1 MSGTVRSAVVLPEER
16 SVVELRVRRRVSTD
30 CINAPAG
37 GQGLAEYALIL
48 ALVAMVAI
56 SGLIFLGEF
65 WAMPDIT
72 DTPADSVE
80 Y

>member
-1 MSGTVRSAVVLPEER
+1 MLSFA
-16 SVVELRVRRRVSTD
+16 SVVAFRLIASTRRQ
-30 CINAPAG
+30 G

>member
-1 MSGTVRSAVVLPEER
+1 MFGIASIVVPRVMAVV
-16 SVVELRVRRRVSTD
+16 RRQE
-30 CINAPAG
+30 

-56 SGLIFLGEF
+56 SGLIFLGEI

-72 DTPADSVE
+72 ATPADAVE